1 MRVKVKVRVTVGVII
16 QDMARQARTNQSEVR
31 EDKSS
36 QGKTIRGK
44 FRVRVRP
51 SLG

>member
-1 MRVKVKVRVTVGVII
+1 MKVKARVTVVVII
-16 QDMARQARTNQSEVR
+16 QDMARQARTNQSEVG

-36 QGKTIRGK
+36 QGKIIRGK
-44 FRVRVRP
+44 VRVRVRP